1 MKKSLIAL
9 AVMGAFAGGVA
20 HAADSVQLYGV
31 LDMGVERVD
40 NGTNSQTG
48 LADGMGATSRIGVKG
63 AEDLGGGL
71 KAIFQAEFGFAN
83 GASQNSGLT
92 GRDTYVGL
100 NGGFGTVLAGRISS
114 LTDGVVLGYNAFG
127 SANLGGINVL
137 GNWGVSDKLITNSS
151 NNWNAYD
158 PLSRNNTTLAYVS
171 PDFGGFTAGAAYVFA
186 NGTYTTNSNNKTG
199 AAYNLMAKYA
209 NGPLSVAGAYMD
221 ANTPE
226 GKDAFKHF
234 VLGGSY
240 DLGVVK
246 LFGEYVQNKMY
257 LANIGATNLGGL
269 TGVAPAPLNSAGFVA
284 GALAN
289 PNGTKYT
296 AWSLGASAP
305 IGPGSLMVSY
315 GQGKWNDI
323 SASKAQQFSLGYNYA
338 LSKRTALYAVYQGI
352 KNDTNANAMV
362 LNQGV
367 TPSGASYG
375 KNQNAIGLGITHKF

>member
-20 HAADSVQLYGV
+20 HAADSVQLYGI
-31 LDMGVERVD
+31 LDMGVQRVD

-63 AEDLGGGL
+63 NEDLGGGL
-71 KAIFQAEFGFAN
+71 KAIFQAEFGFSPAAG

-127 SANLGGINVL
+127 AANLGAINVL
-137 GNWGVSDKLITNSS
+137 GNWGVSDSLISNSS
-151 NNWNAYD
+151 NNWNAND

-171 PDFGGFTAGAAYVFA
+171 PDFAGFTAGAAYVFA
-186 NGTYTTNSNNKTG
+186 NGTYGASSNNKTG

-221 ANTPE
+221 ANTPQ

-257 LANIGATNLGGL
+257 LNNIGLGNLTTSPTPSTGFQNGL
-269 TGVAPAPLNSAGFVA
+269 A
-284 GALAN
+284 AN
-289 PNGTKYT
+289 ANGTKYT
-296 AWSLGASAP
+296 SWSLGASAP

-315 GQGKWNDI
+315 GQAKWNDI

-338 LSKRTALYAVYQGI
+338 LSKRTGLYAVYQGI
-352 KNDTNANAMV
+352 KNDDNAGAQV
-362 LNQGV
+362 FNQGV
-367 TPSGASYG
+367 KPSGASYG
-375 KNQNAIGLGITHKF
+375 KNQNAIGFGITHKF

>member
-1 MKKSLIAL
+1 MKKSLLAL

-40 NGTNSQTG
+40 NGTNSQVG
-48 LADGMGATSRIGVKG
+48 LGDGLLATSRIGVKG
-63 AEDLGGGL
+63 GEDLGGGM
-71 KAIFQAEFGFAN
+71 KAIFQAEFGFAG

-100 NGGFGTVLAGRISS
+100 TGGFGTVLAGRISS
-114 LTDGVVLGYNAFG
+114 LTDGTVAAYDAFG
-127 SANLGGINVL
+127 NSNLGGIAVL
-137 GNWGVSDKLITNSS
+137 GNWGVSDKLIGNSS

-171 PDFGGFTAGAAYVFA
+171 PNFGGFTAGAAYVFA
-186 NGTYTTNSNNKTG
+186 NGTYGTNSNNKTG

-209 NGPLSVAGAYMD
+209 NGPLSVGGAYMD
-221 ANTPE
+221 ANTPD
-226 GKDAFKHF
+226 GQDAFKHF
-234 VLGGSY
+234 ILGGSY

-246 LFGEYVQNKMY
+246 LFGEYLQNKMY
-257 LANIGATNLGGL
+257 LANIGVANLGFSPTPS
-269 TGVAPAPLNSAGFVA
+269 TGFLN
-284 GALAN
+284 GATAN
-289 PNGTKYT
+289 ANGTKYT

-338 LSKRTALYAVYQGI
+338 LSKRTSLYAIYQGI
-352 KNDTNANAMV
+352 KNDDNAGAQVNK
-362 LNQGV
+362 QGV
-367 TPSGASYG
+367 TPSGAAYG
-375 KNQNAIGLGITHKF
+375 KNQSAIGLGITHKF